1 MIVIYIQD
9 KLIDKGHNSLCSYT
23 TRNVVCDFLFVD
35 NTLVVYVTCLLF
47 VCACIFDL
55 HSNIETFYITLIN
68 YTARMFILSA
78 AVLDMHE
85 KH

>member
-9 KLIDKGHNSLCSYT
+9 KLMDKGHNSLCSYT

-47 VCACIFDL
+47 VCACSFDL
-55 HSNIETFYITLIN
+55 HRDVYITLIN
-68 YTARMFILSA
+68 YIARMFILSA
-78 AVLDMHE
+78 AVLDMRE